1 MGNNKEA
8 RIAYQNKDVTMK
20 SFADRLK
27 GKTLGVVG
35 LDKVKILDVLPTNLP
50 SIEANE
56 LRMDNLFRLRG
67 GAFAIVD
74 YESEYSEENKAKY
87 LGYVARLSGRLYNEY
102 SEFKPMKVIVI
113 YTADVKPETTN
124 PVLKAGD
131 LRLKLTETFLIGL
144 DSGEIRDEL
153 TEKIRNGEPF
163 TAEDMMRLAIYPLTY
178 KGDDAKK
185 AAVGEAL
192 DIAEGI
198 EDEVMLRDVMR
209 CISVFSDKIIT
220 EKDAERIRRRLD
232 MTKIERI
239 FEEEKEKEREAAEKE
254 KEAKAKEKE
263 ARSKSSSKKSGIGR
277 TILGTMIAAAATSFA
292 RSAGTQIAKNI
303 GGTKKST
310 STSKK
315 STASKSSSSKSS
327 SSESSSGSILGDAVK
342 KATKTAANTATRKVT
357 TEILKSILK

>member
-1 MGNNKEA
+1 MGKKKDA

-102 SEFKPMKVIVI
+102 SKLKPMKVIVI

-153 TEKIRNGEPF
+153 TEIIRNGEPF

-239 FEEEKEKEREAAEKE
+239 FEEEKEKAIRTAVEAAVEPIEKE
-254 KEAKAKEKE
+254 RDRIQGECNRIQGERDSIQVERDSIEQEANRLRNLLIAN
-263 ARSKSSSKKSGIGR
+263 GINP
-277 TILGTMIAAAATSFA
+277 AAA
-292 RSAGTQIAKNI
+292 
-303 GGTKKST
+303 
-310 STSKK
+310 
-315 STASKSSSSKSS
+315 
-327 SSESSSGSILGDAVK
+327 V
-342 KATKTAANTATRKVT
+342 
-357 TEILKSILK
+357 

>member
-1 MGNNKEA
+1 MGKKKDA

-153 TEKIRNGEPF
+153 TEIIRNGEPF

-239 FEEEKEKEREAAEKE
+239 FEEEKEKAIRTAVEAAVEPIEKE
-254 KEAKAKEKE
+254 RDRIQGECNRIQGERDSIQVERDSIEQEANRLRNLLIAN
-263 ARSKSSSKKSGIGR
+263 GINP
-277 TILGTMIAAAATSFA
+277 AAA
-292 RSAGTQIAKNI
+292 
-303 GGTKKST
+303 
-310 STSKK
+310 
-315 STASKSSSSKSS
+315 
-327 SSESSSGSILGDAVK
+327 V
-342 KATKTAANTATRKVT
+342 
-357 TEILKSILK
+357 

>member
-1 MGNNKEA
+1 MGKKKDA
-8 RIAYQNKDVTMK
+8 GIAYQNKDVTMK

-153 TEKIRNGEPF
+153 TEIIRNGEPF

-239 FEEEKEKEREAAEKE
+239 FEEEKEKAIRTAVEAAVEPIEKE
-254 KEAKAKEKE
+254 RDRIQGECNRIQGERDSIQVERDSIEQEANRLRNLLIAN
-263 ARSKSSSKKSGIGR
+263 GINP
-277 TILGTMIAAAATSFA
+277 AAA
-292 RSAGTQIAKNI
+292 
-303 GGTKKST
+303 
-310 STSKK
+310 
-315 STASKSSSSKSS
+315 
-327 SSESSSGSILGDAVK
+327 V
-342 KATKTAANTATRKVT
+342 
-357 TEILKSILK
+357 